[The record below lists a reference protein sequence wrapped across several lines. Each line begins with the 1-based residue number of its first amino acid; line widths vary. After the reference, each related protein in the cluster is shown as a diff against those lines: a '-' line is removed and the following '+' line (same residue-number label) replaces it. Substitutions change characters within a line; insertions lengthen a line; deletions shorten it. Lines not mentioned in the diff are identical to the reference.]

1 MVRQMTSF
9 VPDSGFFRRDLFGE
23 QQGLGL
29 LDDVAGGR
37 LAAVLALRQ
46 IEAEDVVGGEVVGV
60 DVVVAPV
67 PRDVARFRAA
77 VDPSRVIVSAQDDDL
92 LLPVVTGAGRVL
104 HRELGSQHRT
114 EKIVRMLVLLTSI
127 INTNLS

>member
-29 LDDVAGGR
+29 LNDVAGGR
-37 LAAVLALRQ
+37 LAAVLTLRQ

-67 PRDVARFRAA
+67 PRDVAGFRTA
-77 VDPSRVIVSAQDDDL
+77 VDPSRVVVSAQDDDL